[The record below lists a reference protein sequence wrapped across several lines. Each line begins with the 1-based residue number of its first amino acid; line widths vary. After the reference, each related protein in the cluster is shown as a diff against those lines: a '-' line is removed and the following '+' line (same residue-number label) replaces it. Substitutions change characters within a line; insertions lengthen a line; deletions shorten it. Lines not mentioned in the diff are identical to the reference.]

1 MDTFVWS
8 LLGYVVY
15 PAWLLVGVLD
25 YLAHQRTHIATTS
38 GVPESA
44 LHVAQAAQIGLPVL
58 IILFF
63 AIDDLTLTIITACV
77 VIHTATAFAD
87 ISYTNRYREIPPLE
101 QFVHAFLIVLPIL
114 ALLLVVI
121 AHEHEMRN
129 LGSTGGAVSTPLL
142 WKLHGRQP
150 PWDSW
155 VILAVLA
162 SALLFSVVPAV
173 AELVQTG
180 RALRRRV
187 VVPS

>member
-15 PAWLLVGVLD
+15 PVWLLIGLLD
-25 YLAHQRTHIATTS
+25 YATHQRTHIAQTS
-38 GVPESA
+38 GVRESA

-58 IILFF
+58 IVLFF
-63 AIDDLTLTIITACV
+63 GIDTLTLSIMTACV
-77 VIHTATAFAD
+77 LVHTATAYAD
-87 ISYTNRYREIPPLE
+87 ISFTSKHRQILPLE

-114 ALLLVVI
+114 ALLLVAI
-121 AHEHEMRN
+121 AHRHETIDMAH
-129 LGSTGGAVSTPLL
+129 GGAAVPAQD

-150 PWDSW
+150 PWDTW

-162 SALLFSVVPAV
+162 SSLLCSVAPAV

-180 RALRRRV
+180 RALRRKIA
-187 VVPS
+187 VPS